1 MIFDMELVLLKFC
14 FISKEFH
21 KRPFFV
27 LGPFFFFAPDTSE
40 GPALGQS
47 FTNTTG
53 LGFSIALGKIIT

>member
-1 MIFDMELVLLKFC
+1 MIFDMELVLFKFC

-21 KRPFFV
+21 KRPFFRA
-27 LGPFFFFAPDTSE
+27 FFFVPDTSE

>member
-21 KRPFFV
+21 KRLFFF
-27 LGPFFFFAPDTSE
+27 LEGAFFAPNTSE